1 MKDYLNKRVKFREP
15 FRPYAPAVLKE
26 YANDYFNI
34 EQESPHMLIAVKAKD
49 NKKEKI
55 AATVHFDGSSR
66 VQTVGKENNL
76 HFWKLLNA
84 FYDKTK
90 IPVILNTSFNVK
102 GQPIVNKPKEAIETF
117 LNTNID
123 SLVIGDIII
132 DKSNNGT

>member
-1 MKDYLNKRVKFREP
+1 MKDYLNAKVKFREA

-26 YANDYFNI
+26 HANDYFNI
-34 EQESPHMLIAVKAKD
+34 DQESPHMLMAVQAKD
-49 NKKEKI
+49 KKKEKI
-55 AATVHFDGSSR
+55 AATVHSDGSSR

-76 HFWKLLNA
+76 RFWKLLKA

-117 LNTNID
+117 LGTNID
-123 SLVIGDIII
+123 CLAIGDIII
-132 DKSNNGT
+132 DKKK